1 MKEELKKLSTWI
13 TIIILVATGLIV
25 SFGLYF
31 ITAYTNLFG
40 SFVVSM
46 PYGVEIV
53 LIVFILLYFAYGF
66 ITTDFREAR
75 IRYKDKNWN
84 GELEEKEVRR
94 KNRFRTSP
102 WMSAL
107 ILFIVVVILEIVYLI
122 IS

>member
-13 TIIILVATGLIV
+13 TIIVLVAIALIV

-40 SFVVSM
+40 SFVITL
-46 PYGVEIV
+46 PFGVEIIL
-53 LIVFILLYFAYGF
+53 LIFILLYFAYGF
-66 ITTDFREAR
+66 LTTDFHEAR
-75 IRYKDKNWN
+75 VRYKDKNWN
-84 GELEEKEVRR
+84 GELEEKEKKR
-94 KNRFRTSP
+94 KNKFRTSP

-107 ILFIVVVILEIVYLI
+107 ILLVVVVILEVIYLI